1 MLQNI
6 AMRISRISLRFLGAL
21 LFVLTAGPALGAES
35 GFQAALRAEQE
46 GQAPPSSGMPHA
58 MPPGPAS
65 PGSAGAAA
73 AKEAVQVHKAEG
85 ENAFQVAEVFAQA
98 KELAGKTVRVRGRV
112 VKVSRMIMGKN
123 WLHLQ
128 DGTGAEGQHDLV
140 VTTTEE
146 ARAGEVVTVEGRP
159 AADRD
164 FGMGYRY
171 AVLIEDAKVTR

>member
-1 MLQNI
+1 
-6 AMRISRISLRFLGAL
+6 MRFSRSSFRFFAAF
-21 LFVLTAGPALGAES
+21 LFLLTAVPSLAAES

-46 GQAPPSSGMPHA
+46 GQAPPSSGMPHP

-73 AKEAVQVHKAEG
+73 AKEAIQVPRAEG
-85 ENAFQVAEVFAQA
+85 ENAFQVAEVFARA

-112 VKVSRMIMGKN
+112 VKASRMIMGKN

-128 DGTGAEGQHDLV
+128 DGTGDVGRHDLV

-146 ARAGEVVTVEGRP
+146 ARAGEVVTVEGIA